1 MLKVSGY
8 LIDIQANVSDS
19 LNTRVIIPLMER
31 QQAPKPAK
39 RLNPVFVIG
48 DLEVVMVT
56 QYITAVPIS
65 ALKSPVATL
74 GYRALPTG

>member
-1 MLKVSGY
+1 M
-8 LIDIQANVSDS
+8 
-19 LNTRVIIPLMER
+19 PLMER

>member
-1 MLKVSGY
+1 
-8 LIDIQANVSDS
+8 
-19 LNTRVIIPLMER
+19 MER

-56 QYITAVPIS
+56 QYINAVPIS
-65 ALKSPVATL
+65 ALKRSVATL